1 MWPHLS
7 AGRSWKMAYRL
18 WRTVVWRGLFSVREV
33 NFTFPYNI
41 FPFVKSTLPS
51 HIIWWVR
58 FDTESAHT
66 LQRLIQPLYIATTR
80 MTRIVLQRQLPHWPM
95 MHLRGMRVDN
105 CSKPT
110 SCSIASR
117 LMMPIICWAK
127 ESFWV
132 LLYPSIIISSR
143 RTTCKLVSLGAV

>member
-1 MWPHLS
+1 MRVSITNSLITFLS
-7 AGRSWKMAYRL
+7 LIYRL
-18 WRTVVWRGLFSVREV
+18 GQCQGLVGCVHCFSMCGVA
-33 NFTFPYNI
+33 F

-110 SCSIASR
+110 SCSITSR

-143 RTTCKLVSLGAV
+143 PTTCKVVTCLM